1 MGDIY
6 VENYKKAVS
15 GAYDRWNKKLADI
28 NKDLAPIQKQ
38 IDDLEKNSKPSDD
51 DKKKIK
57 DLYSDRDD
65 LRKNVDNANLSL
77 KVDLMLVELDPK
89 ADQKE
94 ALKLPDW
101 LEKMVKDK
109 GIPINKYIVIS
120 ADVDFDYKTG
130 KIKKFV
136 SLVNVKW

>member
-51 DKKKIK
+51 DKKKLK

-65 LRKNVDNANLSL
+65 LRKKVDNANLSL